1 MAEDSEYVLVPL
13 RDGADFILYRGKE
26 RGHQMPVL
34 AVAVAAEQPLPQSLR
49 RLEHEYSLA
58 TELDAAWAA
67 QPLTLTRHQ
76 GRTALILKDPG
87 GEPLD
92 LVIEQ
97 HKGQPIDLTRF
108 LRISIGLATALSQAH
123 RLGLIHKDVKP
134 ENALV
139 DDSGHVWLTGFGIA
153 SRLPREQQVPA
164 PPEFI
169 AGSLAY
175 MSPEQTGRM
184 NRSIDTRSDLY
195 SLGVTLY
202 QMLTGVLPFAAA
214 DPLEWV
220 HCHIAR
226 QPLVPA
232 DRHEIPEQ
240 LSDLIVRLLA
250 KNAEDRYQTA
260 AGLVA
265 DLRRCLSEWQLHG
278 RISPFPLGADD
289 LSDRLLIPEKLYGRE
304 REVDTLLAA
313 FDRVIAGGRP
323 ELVLVSGYSGVGKSA
338 VVNELHKSLVPPRG
352 LFASGKFDQYK
363 RDIPYATLAQAFR
376 GLIHPLLSEPEAELS
391 KWRDALVRAL
401 NPNGSLLVDLVPELK
416 LIIGEQLTV
425 APLPPQ
431 EAKVRSHFAFRQFIG
446 VFARPE
452 HPLALFLDDLQWLDA
467 PTLDVLG
474 DLLVQDDLAHLL
486 LIGAYRDNEV
496 DPVHPLM
503 RRLAGIRE
511 AGAAIQ
517 EIHLTPLGS
526 RDLAHLIA
534 DTLHCDSQR
543 ATSLAQLMHGKTAGN
558 PFFVIQFIQALVEEG
573 LVSFEHGDARWR
585 WDLDAIHAKGYTD
598 NVVDLM
604 VSKLNRLPA
613 ATQRAL
619 QQLACIGNS
628 AGSAVLSAV
637 LETSAQATETALWDA
652 LQLELIVRSEDSYR
666 FAHDRVQEAT
676 YSLLAEEGRAD
687 AHLRI
692 GRLLH
697 AHTPPERRE
706 EVIFEIVNQLNRGA
720 ELIISEGE
728 RFRVAEL
735 NLIAGKRAKGSTAYA
750 SALKYF
756 VAGHALLT
764 DAAWERN
771 HDLIFQLELQ
781 RAECEFLTG
790 ELAVAAERL
799 EILRMRASG
808 TVELAMATC
817 VGIDVY
823 MTFGQMDRAIDICL
837 DYLRRIGIDWPLHPT
852 EKQVRDE
859 YQRIWSQLGSR
870 EIEQVIDLP
879 LMDDPT
885 SIATLD
891 VLTKAS
897 APALFTDINLS
908 ALVICRA
915 VSLSIEHGNNDSS
928 CLIYVYVSD
937 IAGHRLG
944 DYKNAFRFA
953 QLGCDLVEKRG
964 LKRVQAATYHT
975 FAAMI
980 MPWMKHPLVCAG
992 VTRQAF
998 ETANKIGDLTCAVL
1012 ARMGLIGLLIAAG
1025 EPLVAVHSE
1034 AENGFNFAHKAKFAF
1049 GFDTISMLLG
1059 FIRTLRGMTT
1069 QFGSFNHA
1077 KFDEADFVRNLNH
1090 PPLAHFWYWVRKSQT
1105 HFFSGDFASA
1115 IEASMKALPLLWS
1128 SPTIERAEYEFYSAL
1143 SRAALW
1149 DSAPSDERQEHFEA
1163 LAAHYKRL
1171 QLWAE
1176 HCPENFEDR
1185 ATLVGAEIAR
1195 IEGRVLDAERLY
1207 EQAIRAASGNGFV
1220 QNEATAYEVAAQ
1232 FYAARGFETF
1242 ADAYLRNARNCYDR
1256 WGAQGKV
1263 KQLDERYP
1271 RLREG
1276 RPPAPSITIS
1286 APFGQFDVETVVR
1299 ASQALSSEMV
1309 FPRLIERLL
1318 RIAVEHAGAERGL
1331 LILIRDGEPRIEAE
1345 ATTSPGR
1352 IDVAISESQATPS
1365 DLPQSALHYVVR
1377 TQESVLLDDASSDN
1391 VYSKDEYVRQ
1401 NHSRSV
1407 LCLPIVRQGK
1417 LVGVLYLE
1425 NNLAPL
1431 VFTSSRVAVLQ
1442 LLASQAAISLENA
1455 SLYSDLE
1462 LQAGLLQNL
1471 PVSAWT
1477 LKPDGTPD
1485 FVSQV
1490 WLDYSGQTLDFARS
1504 HPEAWMTAVHPE
1516 DRDAALKAFW
1526 GGIRSGQGF
1535 AFETRSL
1542 RAQDGTY
1549 RWHLNQA
1556 VVLHDSEGKVL
1567 RFVGTT
1573 TDIDD
1578 QKRAE
1583 EALRASEISLRQTL
1597 DSIPGLVS
1605 KADSNGMM
1613 ELANRQLLRYF
1624 GKTAEEMNSWSTS
1637 DVVHPDDL
1645 PRVTAEIAHS
1655 FKTGTPFDSE
1665 LRYRRADGVHRW
1677 FQARSLPF
1685 RGADG
1690 EVAGWYFLLTDIED
1704 RKRAEEKLRES
1715 EYEARLIVDSI
1726 PGIIGVAS
1734 PSGNIEM
1741 VSRQALEFFGQTIEE
1756 LREWGTNDTIHPE
1769 DLPGV
1774 IDAYPRAISAGRPYE
1789 FPMRLRRWDGVYR
1802 WFQERGFPLRDRN
1815 GDIARWYLL
1824 ITDIED
1830 QKRAEEALRESE
1842 HQSRLIVDS
1851 IPGLIAVLSTSGG
1864 IERLSQPL
1872 LDYLGRPQ
1880 EALHQWAVDDTIHLD
1895 DRPGYLQAFEQAFS
1909 TGDPVEYEAVRIRR
1923 FDGVYRWL
1931 NMRGHPLRDRQGH
1944 IVRWYFLLT
1953 EIDDRKRAEDALHQ
1967 AQGDLA
1973 RISRVTTMGELAA
1986 SLAHEI
1992 SQPISGAMTNA
2003 NVGLRKLG
2011 SDNPNLDEV
2020 HEIFSKIVRDAQR
2033 ATEIISRVRAQFEKS
2048 AANKQTLDV
2057 NEIIAETVAILRD
2070 EAVRHSIMVRTGLA
2084 VDLPQIVGD
2093 RVQLQQVM
2101 MNLILNG
2108 IEAMKDVDG
2117 ERGMVI
2123 KSQRAE
2129 NEQILVSVS
2138 DTGIGLPPQLAEQIF
2153 EPFFTT
2159 KPHGTGMGLRISRSI
2174 IESHGGRLWAV
2185 GSAGRGATLHLT
2197 LPAAIAGQS

>member
-1 MAEDSEYVLVPL
+1 MAATSEYVLEPI
-13 RDGADFILYRGKE
+13 RDSAEFTLYRA
-26 RGHQMPVL
+26 RQRDNPSPLL
-34 AVAVAAEQPLPQSLR
+34 AVAPTADQPSPLSLR

-58 TELDAAWAA
+58 AEIESTWAA
-67 QPLTLTRHQ
+67 KPIALTRHE
-76 GRTALILKDPG
+76 GRTILVIEDPG

-92 LVIEQ
+92 RVLDRDKQ
-97 HKGQPIDLTRF
+97 QPVDVARF
-108 LRISIGLATALSQAH
+108 LGLAINLATALGHVHQ
-123 RLGLIHKDVKP
+123 RGLIHKDIKP
-134 ENALV
+134 ENVLVALEPSG
-139 DDSGHVWLTGFGIA
+139 DTGHVWLTGFGIA

-226 QPLVPA
+226 QPIAPA
-232 DRHEIPEQ
+232 DRCAVPEP
-240 LSDLIVRLLA
+240 LSDIIMRLLA

-260 AGLVA
+260 AGLEA
-265 DLRRCLSEWQLHG
+265 DLRRCLVQWQTHG
-278 RISPFPLGADD
+278 RIDSFPLGADD

-313 FDRVIAGGRP
+313 FDRIVAGGRP

-363 RDIPYATLAQAFR
+363 RDIPYATLAQAFQ
-376 GLIHPLLSEPEAELS
+376 GLIRPLLSKPEAELS

-416 LIIGEQLTV
+416 LIIGEQPTV

-431 EAKVRSHFAFRQFIG
+431 EAKTRSHFAFRQFIG

-467 PTLDVLG
+467 ATLDVLE

-503 RRLAGIRE
+503 RRLAAIRE
-511 AGAAIQ
+511 AGAAMQ
-517 EIHLTPLGS
+517 EIRLTPLGS
-526 RDLAHLIA
+526 GDLAHLIA

-604 VSKLNRLPA
+604 VNKLNRLPA
-613 ATQRAL
+613 TTQTAL

-628 AGSAVLSAV
+628 AESAVLSAV
-637 LETSAQATETALWDA
+637 LETSEQGTETALWDA

-676 YSLLAEEGRAD
+676 YSLMAEEARAE

-697 AHTPPERRE
+697 AHTPPEKRE
-706 EVIFEIVNQLNRGA
+706 EAIFEIVNQLNRGA
-720 ELIISEGE
+720 ELIVSEEE
-728 RFRVAEL
+728 RFQVAEL

-750 SALKYF
+750 SALQYF
-756 VAGHALLT
+756 VAGQALLT
-764 DAAWERN
+764 DAAWERD

-790 ELAVAAERL
+790 ELTFAAERL
-799 EILRMRASG
+799 EILRTRASDA
-808 TVELAMATC
+808 VELAMATC

-823 MTFGQMDRAIDICL
+823 MTLGQMDRAIDICL

-852 EKQVRDE
+852 EEQVKGE
-859 YQRIWSQLGSR
+859 YQRIWSQLGGR
-870 EIEQVIDLP
+870 EIEEVIDLP
-879 LMDDPT
+879 LMNDPT

-953 QLGCDLVEKRG
+953 QLGYDLVEKRG

-980 MPWMKHPLVCAG
+980 MPWMKHPLVCSG
-992 VTRQAF
+992 LTRQAF

-1025 EPLVAVHSE
+1025 DPLVAVQSE
-1034 AENGFNFAHKAKFAF
+1034 AENGFNFAHRAKFAF

-1077 KFDEADFVRNLNH
+1077 EFDEIEFERNLNH
-1090 PPLAHFWYWVRKSQT
+1090 PPLAHFWYWVRKLQT
-1105 HFFSGDFASA
+1105 HFFAGDFASA
-1115 IEASMKALPLLWS
+1115 IEASLKARPLLWS
-1128 SPTIERAEYEFYSAL
+1128 SPTFEIAEYEFYSAL

-1149 DSAPSDERQEHFEA
+1149 DSAPSDQRQEHFEA

-1171 QLWAE
+1171 QYGR
-1176 HCPENFEDR
+1176 N
-1185 ATLVGAEIAR
+1185 IAR
-1195 IEGRVLDAERLY
+1195 RISKTAPRWSVRRLRASRAESWTQSAFTNRPSVRPARMALSRMRRL
-1207 EQAIRAASGNGFV
+1207 
-1220 QNEATAYEVAAQ
+1220 AYEVAAQ

-1276 RPPAPSITIS
+1276 RTPAPSSAIG
-1286 APFGQFDVETVVR
+1286 APFGQLDVETVVR

-1318 RIAVEHAGAERGL
+1318 RITVEHAGAERGL

-1345 ATTSPGR
+1345 ATTGPGR
-1352 IDVAISESQATPS
+1352 IDVAIREGQATPS
-1365 DLPQSALHYVVR
+1365 DLPQSALHYVIR

-1485 FVSQV
+1485 FVNQV
-1490 WLDYSGQTLDFARS
+1490 WL
-1504 HPEAWMTAVHPE
+1504 E
-1516 DRDAALKAFW
+1516 
-1526 GGIRSGQGF
+1526 
-1535 AFETRSL
+1535 
-1542 RAQDGTY
+1542 
-1549 RWHLNQA
+1549 
-1556 VVLHDSEGKVL
+1556 
-1567 RFVGTT
+1567 
-1573 TDIDD
+1573 
-1578 QKRAE
+1578 
-1583 EALRASEISLRQTL
+1583 
-1597 DSIPGLVS
+1597 
-1605 KADSNGMM
+1605 
-1613 ELANRQLLRYF
+1613 LLR
-1624 GKTAEEMNSWSTS
+1624 S
-1637 DVVHPDDL
+1637 DS
-1645 PRVTAEIAHS
+1645 R
-1655 FKTGTPFDSE
+1655 F
-1665 LRYRRADGVHRW
+1665 
-1677 FQARSLPF
+1677 RS
-1685 RGADG
+1685 
-1690 EVAGWYFLLTDIED
+1690 
-1704 RKRAEEKLRES
+1704 
-1715 EYEARLIVDSI
+1715 
-1726 PGIIGVAS
+1726 VAS
-1734 PSGNIEM
+1734 
-1741 VSRQALEFFGQTIEE
+1741 
-1756 LREWGTNDTIHPE
+1756 
-1769 DLPGV
+1769 
-1774 IDAYPRAISAGRPYE
+1774 
-1789 FPMRLRRWDGVYR
+1789 
-1802 WFQERGFPLRDRN
+1802 RG
-1815 GDIARWYLL
+1815 
-1824 ITDIED
+1824 
-1830 QKRAEEALRESE
+1830 
-1842 HQSRLIVDS
+1842 
-1851 IPGLIAVLSTSGG
+1851 
-1864 IERLSQPL
+1864 
-1872 LDYLGRPQ
+1872 
-1880 EALHQWAVDDTIHLD
+1880 LD
-1895 DRPGYLQAFEQAFS
+1895 DRG
-1909 TGDPVEYEAVRIRR
+1909 
-1923 FDGVYRWL
+1923 
-1931 NMRGHPLRDRQGH
+1931 
-1944 IVRWYFLLT
+1944 
-1953 EIDDRKRAEDALHQ
+1953 
-1967 AQGDLA
+1967 
-1973 RISRVTTMGELAA
+1973 
-1986 SLAHEI
+1986 
-1992 SQPISGAMTNA
+1992 
-2003 NVGLRKLG
+2003 
-2011 SDNPNLDEV
+2011 
-2020 HEIFSKIVRDAQR
+2020 
-2033 ATEIISRVRAQFEKS
+2033 
-2048 AANKQTLDV
+2048 
-2057 NEIIAETVAILRD
+2057 
-2070 EAVRHSIMVRTGLA
+2070 
-2084 VDLPQIVGD
+2084 
-2093 RVQLQQVM
+2093 
-2101 MNLILNG
+2101 
-2108 IEAMKDVDG
+2108 
-2117 ERGMVI
+2117 
-2123 KSQRAE
+2123 
-2129 NEQILVSVS
+2129 
-2138 DTGIGLPPQLAEQIF
+2138 PP
-2153 EPFFTT
+2153 
-2159 KPHGTGMGLRISRSI
+2159 
-2174 IESHGGRLWAV
+2174 
-2185 GSAGRGATLHLT
+2185 
-2197 LPAAIAGQS
+2197 